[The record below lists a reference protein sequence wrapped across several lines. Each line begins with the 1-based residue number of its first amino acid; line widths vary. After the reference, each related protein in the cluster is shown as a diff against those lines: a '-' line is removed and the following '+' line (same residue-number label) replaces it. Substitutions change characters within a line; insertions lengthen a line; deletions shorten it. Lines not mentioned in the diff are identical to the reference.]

1 MRSKFEGMQGTIKS
15 IERRVESMEHALTL
29 RNAEM
34 AGLEEY
40 VRQQELSSYDGVLH
54 WKITEF
60 ERRRNE
66 AVSGQQ
72 VPFYSPCFSTSRHG
86 YKMCACIYLNGD
98 GMGRGT
104 HISVFFVVMR
114 GQYDVILR
122 WPFRIIH
129 DLAAILFLLL
139 PRPKQG
145 ITSLLYILS
154 WLCLVFTSF
163 VVCLKKLVLRLRS
176 EV

>member
-1 MRSKFEGMQGTIKS
+1 
-15 IERRVESMEHALTL
+15 MEHALTL

-34 AGLEEY
+34 AGLEDY

-66 AVSGQQ
+66 AVSGLQL
-72 VPFYSPCFSTSRHG
+72 PFYSPCISTSRYG
-86 YKMCACIYLNGD
+86 YKMWTRIHLNRD

-114 GQYDVILR
+114 GQYDANLR
-122 WPFRIIH
+122 WPFRQKVTFMLLDQDNVKTWTRLGLILTAPHFRDRGEKKIASGCPMFCYLTELNNH
-129 DLAAILFLLL
+129 AYVRDDTMVMRIVDTTDL
-139 PRPKQG
+139 
-145 ITSLLYILS
+145 
-154 WLCLVFTSF
+154 
-163 VVCLKKLVLRLRS
+163 
-176 EV
+176 